1 MAFDE
6 LYGYDSLSLA
16 EIYDAFDSVYELS
29 EENPPLELVGF
40 DACLMATVDTA
51 NAFSDIARYM
61 VASEETEPGNGWYYT
76 GWVQALA
83 DNPQMNCDLR
93 YLYGRL

>member
-1 MAFDE
+1 
-6 LYGYDSLSLA
+6 
-16 EIYDAFDSVYELS
+16 
-29 EENPPLELVGF
+29 
-40 DACLMATVDTA
+40 MATVDTA

-83 DNPQMNCDLR
+83 DNPQMDGAELGTVICDTYMEGCEMYGTEDETTLSVVDLGKIGAVLTAYVIWKRGAFLR
-93 YLYGRL
+93 L